1 MIQGIRMME
10 CYIGMER
17 NSDGLNLKTLHVQKT
32 TIVIILCIS
41 DISVIKSRERRLN
54 SDFSGV
60 LRSGNLGVTRS
71 EHGISYRFI
80 LNR

>member
-1 MIQGIRMME
+1 MME

-41 DISVIKSRERRLN
+41 DIISVIKSRERHLN

-60 LRSGNLGVTRS
+60 LRSGNLGVTIS
-71 EHGISYRFI
+71 EHGISYSFI